1 MTYWQ
6 CRKNSETNRTQQKQH
21 KQPILTDSKNVF
33 TYGFQLIRC
42 LQPNTDVI
50 RNFMA
55 QQKQCKQLILIDSKN
70 TFTCRFQ
77 PMQRLQHILM
87 TDSIRKFTYTK
98 HKGSNIKLRI
108 LPFIPQ
114 QQHMQPNLMTDNRRT
129 LIHN

>member
-1 MTYWQ
+1 MTYRQ
-6 CRKNSETNRTQQKQH
+6 RRKKSETNRTQQKQY
-21 KQPILTDSKNVF
+21 KQPILTDSKHVF
-33 TYGFQLIRC
+33 TYGFQLIRR

-55 QQKQCKQLILIDSKN
+55 QQKQRKHLILNDSKN
-70 TFTCRFQ
+70 SFTYRFQ

-108 LPFIPQ
+108 LPFKLQ
-114 QQHMQPNLMTDNRRT
+114 SYDW
-129 LIHN
+129 